1 MKRIFSLF
9 ATGIGLALLA
19 IVALSF
25 APAASAQGGPP
36 TSAAQQGASS
46 RDRSQVSNG
55 RMGRADQSLVA
66 QAADALGLTRAEL
79 VAQLGTDGTIAAALQ
94 SGGVDPAAFV
104 QTMVASRTER
114 LEAAVAAGHLTQV
127 DADARLATIETQLT
141 ERINQPLSMGSNGNQ
156 GNRDR
161 ANQGT
166 RQQSND
172 GTCDGTGTCDQS
184 GGQQRRG
191 GKR

>member
-19 IVALSF
+19 LVALSF

-46 RDRSQVSNG
+46 RDRSQASNG
-55 RMGRADQSLVA
+55 RTGGADQALVA

-94 SGGVDPAAFV
+94 SGGIDPSAFV
-104 QTMVASRTER
+104 QTMIASRTER
-114 LEAAVAAGHLTQV
+114 LEAAVAAGHLTQAE
-127 DADARLATIETQLT
+127 ADARLATIETQLT
-141 ERINQPLSMGSNGNQ
+141 ERINQPLSMGSQ

-191 GKR
+191 GNR

>member
-25 APAASAQGGPP
+25 APTASAQGGPP
-36 TSAAQQGASS
+36 TRAAQQEASA
-46 RDRSQVSNG
+46 RDRSQASNG
-55 RMGRADQSLVA
+55 RMGRADQALVA

-94 SGGVDPAAFV
+94 SGGVDPSAFV
-104 QTMVASRTER
+104 QTMIASRTER
-114 LEAAVAAGHLTQV
+114 LEAAVAAGHMTQA

-191 GKR
+191 GNR